1 MPCGR
6 SAVVYLLTHF
16 PGRVVA
22 SFPRGDSAISCLP
35 TGDAEEKLCRILLT
49 PAWLRA
55 KIWGLHRAD
64 CPLRREVR
72 HSRESDRKV
81 FARICPIGPP
91 RAGKFSQNPPGRPPA
106 PTLHSPG
113 PKPISRTL
121 SSRCTWRSSGDVL
134 CDRPLAPAGHDPP
147 ADPAEKARRHTKRL
161 PQQPI
166 NKAQKPSLHHRFTLV
181 RGRDLPATESR
192 LAYTSPVAPVSPATL
207 PLLHGLLSLRGRV

>member
-121 SSRCTWRSSGDVL
+121 SSRCTWRSSAT
-134 CDRPLAPAGHDPP
+134 CSAIARWRRPAMTLPPIRPRRPAGTPNACHNS
-147 ADPAEKARRHTKRL
+147 RS
-161 PQQPI
+161 I
-166 NKAQKPSLHHRFTLV
+166 KPKNLHSITVLLSCAAGISLR
-181 RGRDLPATESR
+181 P
-192 LAYTSPVAPVSPATL
+192 SPV
-207 PLLHGLLSLRGRV
+207 